1 MSSAFSCSCE
11 FVCLSVCL
19 FVHALKRKR
28 LEPSAPTWYSI
39 WQAVGIYW
47 PWGQKVKGQLRGV
60 NLHVDTTARFSNS
73 NTPGTII
80 LAEYSKLDDHSPV
93 TICSLNVIC
102 HVYWK
107 MFPYMDLYS
116 CYCRWT
122 LLLRART
129 GYQRRQSWAERE
141 SHNCVLRSSNMKTII
156 MISEHAT
163 RRKTRHWQFGTT
175 QWHSAKSN
183 RSSCCMLLLMMLQ
196 FCLASQPHIPY

>member
-1 MSSAFSCSCE
+1 
-11 FVCLSVCL
+11 
-19 FVHALKRKR
+19 
-28 LEPSAPTWYSI
+28 
-39 WQAVGIYW
+39 
-47 PWGQKVKGQLRGV
+47 V

-116 CYCRWT
+116 CYCRQT
-122 LLLRART
+122 LLRART

-156 MISEHAT
+156 MISEHANSP
-163 RRKTRHWQFGTT
+163 QDTT
-175 QWHSAKSN
+175 LTVRNHPVAFCEIKQIQ
-183 RSSCCMLLLMMLQ
+183 LLHATADDAAILLGFSTPYTVLAC
-196 FCLASQPHIPY
+196 FCLHGIGPTLLERSRVHNRTPVFSRGCFLPRVGRTDV